1 MTRVWKR
8 AKEQAREKRLRLVEA
23 AAREPL
29 DWRGGERA
37 EATMNDCRGQVGWP
51 YRPCDTLAA
60 LRRSRNGRPTAA
72 EFRAGR
78 RFQDWW
84 EGAGLDQPPALDM
97 AAVRVDGGGRGFRM
111 PDLPRGTRARAR
123 LGQAMAVL
131 GGAGSAACKAACL
144 VLGERRTLRH
154 LAVELGY
161 GAGRDGEVLAKG
173 LLLAALG
180 ILAVHCG
187 FVREAPPPPKKRL
200 DSAR

>member
-1 MTRVWKR
+1 MSAARR
-8 AKEQAREKRLRLVEA
+8 ARMLAREKRLRLVEA

-37 EATMNDCRGQVGWP
+37 EATVNDCRGQVGWP

-111 PDLPRGTRARAR
+111 PDLPRGTRARRR
-123 LGQAMAVL
+123 LGEATAAL
-131 GGAGSAACKAACL
+131 GGVGSAACRAAYV
-144 VLGERRTLRH
+144 VLGERRTLGH

-161 GAGRDGEVLAKG
+161 GQGREGQSMAKG
-173 LLLAALG
+173 TLLAALG
-180 ILAVHCG
+180 ILAIHCG
-187 FVREAPPPPKKRL
+187 FVPSAPRACARGKKK
-200 DSAR
+200 A

>member
-1 MTRVWKR
+1 MSAARRARMLARV
-8 AKEQAREKRLRLVEA
+8 KRLRLVEA

-37 EATMNDCRGQVGWP
+37 EATVNDCRGQVGWP

-111 PDLPRGTRARAR
+111 PDLPRGTRARRR
-123 LGQAMAVL
+123 LGEATAAL
-131 GGAGSAACKAACL
+131 GGVGSAACRAAYV
-144 VLGERRTLRH
+144 VLGERRTLGH

-161 GAGRDGEVLAKG
+161 GQGREGQSMAKG
-173 LLLAALG
+173 TLLAALG
-180 ILAVHCG
+180 ILAIHCG
-187 FVREAPPPPKKRL
+187 FVPSAPRACARGKKK
-200 DSAR
+200 A

>member
-1 MTRVWKR
+1 MSAARR
-8 AKEQAREKRLRLVEA
+8 ARMLAREKRLRLREA

-29 DWRGGERA
+29 DWQGAER
-37 EATMNDCRGQVGWP
+37 EETTRNDCRGGVGWP

-60 LRRSRNGRPTAA
+60 LERARNGRPTAA

-123 LGQAMAVL
+123 LGQAMAAL
-131 GGAGSAACKAACL
+131 GGVGSAACTAACL
-144 VLGERRTLRH
+144 VLGEQRTLAH

-161 GAGRDGEVLAKG
+161 GQGREGQSMAKG
-173 LLLAALG
+173 TLLAALG
-180 ILAVHCG
+180 ILAIHCG
-187 FVREAPPPPKKRL
+187 FVRSAHGVCTRAGKKT
-200 DSAR
+200 